1 MRCRGQ
7 KVLADLQAAPGQ
19 EISRM
24 YRHLYPDWVGES
36 SALPGT
42 VTDSAGAM
50 VPGRCVRS
58 NLRIGVWLAKA
69 PLAKDPV

>member
-1 MRCRGQ
+1 
-7 KVLADLQAAPGQ
+7 
-19 EISRM
+19 M